1 MGCAD
6 PLLVQNTNRLRNTQF
21 SLWLPLVA
29 AFVVRENTTAEGIV
43 CTIAQRRVFFSICL
57 FGKKRFFCSVYEI
70 LKYEP
75 KLRN

>member
-6 PLLVQNTNRLRNTQF
+6 PLLVQNTNRLRNAQL

-29 AFVVRENTTAEGIV
+29 AFVIRENTTAEGIV
-43 CTIAQRRVFFSICL
+43 RTIAQPRVLFFQFDL
-57 FGKKRFFCSVYEI
+57 FGKKELLYEI
-70 LKYEP
+70 LKNEP